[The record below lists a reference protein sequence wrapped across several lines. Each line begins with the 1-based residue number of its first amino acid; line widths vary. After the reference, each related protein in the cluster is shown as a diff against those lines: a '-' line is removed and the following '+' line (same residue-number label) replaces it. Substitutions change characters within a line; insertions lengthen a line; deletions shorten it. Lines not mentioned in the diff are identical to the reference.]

1 MTLDDLFRFC
11 DMPILTNT
19 RSSVHSCL
27 KYARASVTKS
37 ICFQI
42 IYLICIET
50 ALYILFGV
58 ITNGF
63 NPIEI
68 LETGYPVMLA
78 VSVLFVMVLATS
90 FCRFARSEKRV
101 IISLSERPDTV
112 RLSSVVFVFERET
125 DHKLGNNASGSHIR
139 SLRFSYKN
147 GTSVKYI
154 SIGKSQKDFFYDK
167 LIPGGKY
174 RFVLIDRVYL
184 LVVKDN

>member
-27 KYARASVTKS
+27 KYARASVIKS

-101 IISLSERPDTV
+101 ISSLSERPETV
-112 RLSSVVFVFERET
+112 KLSSVVFVFERET

-154 SIGKSQKDFFYDK
+154 SIGQSQKDFFYDK
-167 LIPGGKY
+167 FYQK
-174 RFVLIDRVYL
+174 
-184 LVVKDN
+184 N

>member
-27 KYARASVTKS
+27 KYARASVIKS

-42 IYLICIET
+42 IYFICIET

-101 IISLSERPDTV
+101 ISSLSERPETV

-125 DHKLGNNASGSHIR
+125 DHKLGNNASGSHIS

-167 LIPGGKY
+167 FYQK
-174 RFVLIDRVYL
+174 
-184 LVVKDN
+184 N